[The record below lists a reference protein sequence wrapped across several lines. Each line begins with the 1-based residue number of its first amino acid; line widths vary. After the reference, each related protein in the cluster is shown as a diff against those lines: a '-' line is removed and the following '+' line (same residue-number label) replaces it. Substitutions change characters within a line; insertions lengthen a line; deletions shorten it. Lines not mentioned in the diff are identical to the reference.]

1 MDKIAIQDWTG
12 KTLGY
17 VQTSSNGDKTVSNFY
32 GVILGYYR
40 KNQNITTDFYGRMI
54 SRGDTAVGLISLN
67 SK

>member
-1 MDKIAIQDWTG
+1 MNKIAIQDWTG
-12 KTLGY
+12 KILGY
-17 VQTSSNGDKTVSNFY
+17 VQTNSNGDKTVSNFY

-40 KNQNITTDFYGRMI
+40 KSQNITTDFYGRMI